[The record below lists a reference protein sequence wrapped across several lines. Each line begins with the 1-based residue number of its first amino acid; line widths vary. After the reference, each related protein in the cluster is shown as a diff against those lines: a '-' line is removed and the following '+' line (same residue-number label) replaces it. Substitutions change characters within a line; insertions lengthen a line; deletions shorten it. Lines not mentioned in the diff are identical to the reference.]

1 MFKIKVDDE
10 ISLCLEN
17 TKHAERMFYLIDIDR
32 EYLSQWL
39 PWPKFTNKP
48 SDHADFVQH
57 VLKQYAEGKALP
69 CCIEYKGEI
78 VGAAGLTVIEKNL
91 KRGQI
96 GYWLASS
103 HQGKGI
109 MTRACSKI
117 IEIAFHELD
126 LEKVQLSAAEKNKP
140 SRAIAERL
148 GMKLEGIITNAEAV
162 GDRIIDLAVYGL
174 RKPENNK

>member
-1 MFKIKVDDE
+1 MFKLKVDEE

-17 TKHAERMFYLIDIDR
+17 PMHAERMFHLIDLDR
-32 EYLSQWL
+32 KYLSEWL
-39 PWPKFTNKP
+39 AWPKYTNKP
-48 SDHADFVQH
+48 SDHADFSQH

-78 VGAAGLTVIEKNL
+78 VGAAGLTVIEKHI

-103 HQGKGI
+103 YQGKGI
-109 MTRACSKI
+109 MTRACSKL

-126 LEKVQLSAAEKNKP
+126 LEKVQLSAAENNKS
-140 SRAIAERL
+140 SRAVAQRL

-162 GDRIIDLAVYGL
+162 GDRIVDLAVYGL
-174 RKPENNK
+174 RKSET